1 MRVIAGKARRILL
14 KTVEGL
20 DTRPT
25 TDRIKETLFNI
36 LQPDLPGARVL
47 DLFSGSGAL
56 GNEALSRG
64 AAYGV
69 FVENSSKA
77 LQCIRENLSATHL
90 ESQAKV
96 LGMDALSAL
105 SKMEG
110 NESVF
115 DVVIMDPPY
124 RHDLELNVLRYLK
137 DSKLIDEYTVI
148 VIETALETELDA
160 VEEMGYHIYRVKDYK
175 TSRHF
180 FLQRQ
185 DGK

>member
-56 GNEALSRG
+56 GIEALSRG

-69 FVENSSKA
+69 FVENSPRA
-77 LQCIRENLSATHL
+77 FQCIRENLSATRL
-90 ESQAKV
+90 ENQARV
-96 LGMDALSAL
+96 LGMDVLSAL

-110 NESVF
+110 NEGVF

-137 DSKLIDEYTVI
+137 ESKLIDEYTVI

-160 VEEMGYHIYRVKDYK
+160 AKEMGYHIYRVKDYK
-175 TSRHF
+175 TNRHF

-185 DGK
+185 DGE